1 MDVLTTVDEARCS
14 ALRRDDEFFW
24 LDLIGPRPEEL
35 AMLGELLGLHALA
48 VEDTQEFGQ
57 PPKLDHYGDHV
68 LLVFYTAREC
78 DDQDERLFEPLE
90 LHVYISGGF
99 VVTVRQHP
107 FPPLEALHDRLDE
120 AGMTEEDAVYRILD
134 TLVDALAHVTERVEV
149 RVDALEAAVLARV
162 EPAHVEAI
170 YRLKQEVRDLER
182 RTFQQHARFDGDIET
197 ILALEGFE
205 AGQRRY
211 LNDVRDHLEQAS
223 GALTRQVEDLH
234 MLTGTFYN
242 ANAQKLNVSVARLS
256 ILAAFFLVWT
266 LVTSFFGQNF
276 GWLVDNIDSRTDF
289 FVYGVGGL
297 VVATLLAAA
306 VLWWRRRD
314 LL

>member
-1 MDVLTTVDEARCS
+1 
-14 ALRRDDEFFW
+14 
-24 LDLIGPRPEEL
+24 
-35 AMLGELLGLHALA
+35 
-48 VEDTQEFGQ
+48 
-57 PPKLDHYGDHV
+57 
-68 LLVFYTAREC
+68 
-78 DDQDERLFEPLE
+78 
-90 LHVYISGGF
+90 
-99 VVTVRQHP
+99 
-107 FPPLEALHDRLDE
+107 
-120 AGMTEEDAVYRILD
+120 MTEEDAVYRILD
-134 TLVDALAHVTERVEV
+134 TLVDALGHVTERVEV

-162 EPAHVEAI
+162 EPAQVEAI
-170 YRLKQEVRDLER
+170 YRLKQEVRDIER
-182 RTFQQHARFDGDIET
+182 RTFQQHARFDGDIEA
-197 ILALEGFE
+197 ILALEGFQ

-223 GALTRQVEDLH
+223 GALTRQLEDLH

-289 FVYGVGGL
+289 LVYGVGGL
-297 VVATLLAAA
+297 VASTLVAAA
-306 VLWWRRRD
+306 ILWWRRRD

>member
-14 ALRRDDEFFW
+14 ALKRDDEFFW
-24 LDLIGPRPEEL
+24 LDLIDPEPEEL
-35 AMLGELLGLHALA
+35 ATLGDLLGLHALA

-78 DDQDERLFEPLE
+78 GEDERLFEPLE
-90 LHVYISGGF
+90 VHVYISGGF

-107 FPPLEALHDRLDE
+107 FAPLEALHDRLDE

-134 TLVDALAHVTERVEV
+134 TLVDALAHVTDRVEV
-149 RVDALEAAVLARV
+149 RVDALEAAVLTRV
-162 EPAHVEAI
+162 EPAHVKAI
-170 YRLKQEVRDLER
+170 YRLKQEVRDIER
-182 RTFQQHARFDGDIET
+182 RTFQQHARFDGDIEA

-211 LNDVRDHLEQAS
+211 LNDVRDQLEQAS

-276 GWLVDNIDSRTDF
+276 GWLVRSIDSRADF
-289 FVYGVGGL
+289 LVFGVGGL
-297 VVATLLAAA
+297 VVSTALAAA
-306 VLWWRRRD
+306 ILWWRRRD

>member
-14 ALRRDDEFFW
+14 ALKRDDEFFW
-24 LDLIGPRPEEL
+24 LDLIDPEPEEL
-35 AMLGELLGLHALA
+35 ATLGDLLGLHALA

-78 DDQDERLFEPLE
+78 GEDERLFEPLE
-90 LHVYISGGF
+90 VHVYISGGF

-107 FPPLEALHDRLDE
+107 FAPLEALHDRLDE

-134 TLVDALAHVTERVEV
+134 TLVDALAHVTDRVEV
-149 RVDALEAAVLARV
+149 RVDALEAAVLTRV
-162 EPAHVEAI
+162 EPAHVKAI
-170 YRLKQEVRDLER
+170 YRLKQEVRDIER

-197 ILALEGFE
+197 ILALEGFK

-211 LNDVRDHLEQAS
+211 LNDVRDHLQQAS

-276 GWLVDNIDSRTDF
+276 GWLVRSIDSRADF
-289 FVYGVGGL
+289 LVFGVGGL
-297 VVATLLAAA
+297 VVSTALAAA
-306 VLWWRRRD
+306 ILWWRRRD

>member
-14 ALRRDDEFFW
+14 ALKRDDEFFW
-24 LDLIGPRPEEL
+24 LDLIDPEPEEL
-35 AMLGELLGLHALA
+35 ATLGDLLGLHALA

-78 DDQDERLFEPLE
+78 GEDERLFEPLE
-90 LHVYISGGF
+90 VHVYISGGF

-107 FPPLEALHDRLDE
+107 FAPLEALHDRLDE

-134 TLVDALAHVTERVEV
+134 TLVDALAHVTDRVEV
-149 RVDALEAAVLARV
+149 RVDALEAAVLTRV
-162 EPAHVEAI
+162 EPAHVKAI
-170 YRLKQEVRDLER
+170 YRLKQEVRDIER
-182 RTFQQHARFDGDIET
+182 RTFQQHARFDGDIEA

-276 GWLVDNIDSRTDF
+276 GWLVRSIDSRADF
-289 FVYGVGGL
+289 LVFGVGGL
-297 VVATLLAAA
+297 VVSTLLAAA
-306 VLWWRRRD
+306 ILWWRRRD